1 MYVDQWIQFM
11 TQRNQDVQVIIQEK
25 NQSSMPVVANVNNV
39 SVWCKAK
46 VIFYKFAEN
55 QENLNSCSL
64 ISKFAGDY
72 SNYVVLS
79 KPLPTCICNHSGGV
93 PRAYSLVACEAN
105 PMPWVSN
112 VCWANWN
119 IKLTNDIST
128 KIEKRKR
135 SIKHWY
141 THQWYTI
148 FGKIVFPCNMLL
160 DFDLNNEKH
169 LSELCHS
176 CSNMLSQWSLVVL
189 LCIHTQN
196 NAHVYHVHTY
206 ESSMQFFKLP
216 FFSQSL

>member
-64 ISKFAGDY
+64 ISKFAGGLFKLCCPFETTANLHMQPFWWRT
-72 SNYVVLS
+72 SGILPSSLWSKSHAMSIKCLLS
-79 KPLPTCICNHSGGV
+79 KLKYQI
-93 PRAYSLVACEAN
+93 
-105 PMPWVSN
+105 
-112 VCWANWN
+112 
-119 IKLTNDIST
+119 D
-128 KIEKRKR
+128 
-135 SIKHWY
+135 
-141 THQWYTI
+141 QWYI
-148 FGKIVFPCNMLL
+148 HKNREKKKINKTLIYPPMIYYFWENSIPCNMLL